1 MVRIINV
8 FRKTPI
14 FLPKVLI
21 LAYCTGQWGVTG
33 MWSILELFWIPTSMT
48 KLPWPLDMKMCLS
61 QFENHHHRLRYKT
74 LIWLSCFLTGIWWYW
89 PRNVRKTPD
98 ESFCLPGEETG
109 GTWPLLDWDRNCSLF
124 PCSYTACLFPGQRS
138 TLPSGLSRIF
148 VLLHVLFYLMV
159 VHLWLPYFLYHARWI
174 HSLYTVM

>member
-1 MVRIINV
+1 MLLVCAASWS
-8 FRKTPI
+8 F
-14 FLPKVLI
+14 FE
-21 LAYCTGQWGVTG
+21 YQHQWLNYLG
-33 MWSILELFWIPTSMT
+33 LWI
-48 KLPWPLDMKMCLS
+48 MKMCLS

-109 GTWPLLDWDRNCSLF
+109 GAWPLLDWDRNCSLF

-148 VLLHVLFYLMV
+148 VLPHVLFYLMV
-159 VHLWLPYFLYHARWI
+159 VHLWLPYFPYSCKI
-174 HSLYTVM
+174 KSHSVYCNVGKKKCKN